1 MKRYYVRY
9 GGTVEVLSDSENE
22 DEIFEKAEELIY
34 DKTASEMDIIDVEDI
49 EE

>member
-1 MKRYYVRY
+1 MKKYYVRY
-9 GGTVEVLSDSENE
+9 GGTVEVLSDSEDE
-22 DEIFEKAEELIY
+22 GEIFREAEELIS

>member
-9 GGTVEVLSDSENE
+9 GGTVVILSDNE
-22 DEIFEKAEELIY
+22 DEGEIFRKAEEIIY
-34 DKTASEMDIIDVEDI
+34 DKNVDYLDIIDVEDV

>member
-9 GGTVEVLSDSENE
+9 GGTVVVLSDSEDE
-22 DEIFEKAEELIY
+22 DEIFEKAEELIR
-34 DKTASEMDIIDVEDI
+34 DKNVDDMDIIDVEDI

>member
-9 GGTVEVLSDSENE
+9 GGTVEVLSDSEDE
-22 DEIFEKAEELIY
+22 GEIFRKAEEIIC
-34 DKTASEMDIIDVEDI
+34 DKNAEYMDIIDVEDV